1 MMPNLKQYRTAI
13 ACLVLFVAGFFINVS
28 LLGGDWSGQLR
39 YLLTLLGL
47 LATIVACAVVL
58 VVLFKLVGRLW
69 DALVARQDA
78 SFDAESDQSDEPP
91 SKQP

>member
-1 MMPNLKQYRTAI
+1 MPNLKQYRTAI
-13 ACLVLFVAGFFINVS
+13 ACLVLFIMGFVINVS
-28 LLGGDWSGQLR
+28 VLGGDWSGQLR

-78 SFDAESDQSDEPP
+78 SFDADPDQPDEPP
-91 SKQP
+91 SKQ